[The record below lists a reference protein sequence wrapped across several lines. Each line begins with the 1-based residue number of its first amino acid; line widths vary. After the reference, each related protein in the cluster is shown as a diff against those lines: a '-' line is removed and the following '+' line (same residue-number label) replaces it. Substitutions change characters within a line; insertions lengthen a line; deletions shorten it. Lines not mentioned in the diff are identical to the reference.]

1 MTCEEV
7 RIALGAHAL
16 GALDPEEALEIN
28 HHLATCEACGAE
40 LEELAG
46 LTSFLG
52 KVSERDVEVVTSPP
66 RQVLDR
72 LLNDRARRSRRGRI
86 LTAVAACA
94 AVLVVGGTVWT
105 SIQVTSSHEA
115 TTAQAPAAARSQESG
130 PRVLADQGASEESA
144 GDRPMVEPRRSDQPD
159 QSDQS
164 DQSDAAKQAPTEQP
178 YGAAATPSPSR
189 ALKTPAP
196 SDAEPRA
203 SPAPRKAQEGREFTG
218 ENRADGYRAT
228 VQALPAETGT
238 ELGVRV
244 TGIPVG
250 TTCGLVV
257 VAADGRRETT
267 QTWQIAPDTYRER
280 TVFSRRTSLALSEIT
295 HFEVV
300 DDSGNSL
307 LKIPA
312 GK

>member
-16 GALDPEEALEIN
+16 GALDPEEALEVD

-115 TTAQAPAAARSQESG
+115 TTAEAPAAARSQESG

-144 GDRPMVEPRRSDQPD
+144 GDRPMVEPRRSDQ
-159 QSDQS
+159 SDQS
-164 DQSDAAKQAPTEQP
+164 RQSDAAEQAPTEQP
-178 YGAAATPSPSR
+178 YGAVTTPSPSR

-196 SDAEPRA
+196 TDAELRA

-218 ENRADGYRAT
+218 TNRSDGYRAT

-267 QTWQIAPDTYRER
+267 ETWQIAPDTYRER
-280 TVFSRRTSLALSEIT
+280 TVFSRRTSMALPEIT
-295 HFEVV
+295 YFEVV
-300 DDSGNSL
+300 DESGRPL
-307 LKIPA
+307 IEIPVH
-312 GK
+312 K

>member
-16 GALDPEEALEIN
+16 GALDPEEALEID

-115 TTAQAPAAARSQESG
+115 TTAQAPAAPSQESG
-130 PRVLADQGASEESA
+130 PRVMSDQGAPEQSA
-144 GDRPMVEPRRSDQPD
+144 GDRPMVEQRR
-159 QSDQS
+159 S
-164 DQSDAAKQAPTEQP
+164 DQSDAAEQAPTEQP
-178 YGAAATPSPSR
+178 YGAVATPSPSR

-203 SPAPRKAQEGREFTG
+203 SSAPRKAQEGREFTG
-218 ENRADGYRAT
+218 TNRADGYRAT
-228 VQALPAETGT
+228 VQALPAENGT

-267 QTWQIAPDTYRER
+267 ETWKIAPDTYRER

-300 DDSGNSL
+300 DESGKPL
-307 LKIPA
+307 IAIPA
-312 GK
+312 PN